1 MPVARRCRKSSFRW
15 TTTATSRWKRSTCL
29 PARKSLPVAVLALV
43 QSGSSSSKKTSNR
56 DSGDD
61 DGEFA
66 SYKNKRVVISG
77 CFSGMGEATA
87 KLLLKQ
93 GAEVHGLDYKPSKLS
108 LASFTQVDLREPTAI
123 DAAVK
128 KIGGKVDALF
138 NCAGLPQTSPPLDV
152 MKVNYAG
159 TRRLT
164 EQVLPL
170 MSAGGAIVSISS
182 NGGLG
187 WSRRLPVLMG
197 LLKIDNYD
205 GIVKWCQ
212 DNAETVREGYAFLEG
227 SAHRLDDDDLH
238 SSDQARHSHQLHD
251 ARPDAD
257 ADDVAVRTGDRGLGA
272 EAAAAHQSALDA
284 GRAGGAVGVSQQ

>member
-1 MPVARRCRKSSFRW
+1 M
-15 TTTATSRWKRSTCL
+15 
-29 PARKSLPVAVLALV
+29 
-43 QSGSSSSKKTSNR
+43 
-56 DSGDD
+56 
-61 DGEFA
+61 GEFA
-66 SYKNKRVVISG
+66 SYQNKRVLVSG
-77 CFSGMGEATA
+77 CYSGMGEATA
-87 KLLLKQ
+87 KLLLKL
-93 GAEVHGLDYKPSKLS
+93 GAEVHGLDYKPTTLK
-108 LASFTQVDLREPTAI
+108 LASFTQVDLRDPAAI

-138 NCAGLPQTSPPLDV
+138 NCAGLPQTSPALDV

-197 LLKIDNYD
+197 LLKIESYD

-212 DNAETVREGYAFLEG
+212 DNAETVREGYAFSKEALIVWTMMTSTHLIKRGIRINCTMPGPTQTPMMAQFE
-227 SAHRLDDDDLH
+227 
-238 SSDQARHSHQLHD
+238 QATAASVL
-251 ARPDAD
+251 
-257 ADDVAVRTGDRGLGA
+257 
-272 EAAAAHQSALDA
+272 EAAAQPINRRSTPEEQAGPLVFLNSDAASYINGVALPVDGGFLGGVATGQIDLSAMMA
-284 GRAGGAVGVSQQ
+284 NASKSA